1 MPKPLPAERRD
12 WLTVQEAAAE
22 LGIGKNAAYEL
33 IRQGRIRCA
42 RLGNSIRVHRDWL
55 NPEALDPK
63 DTGRIRRI
71 G

>member
-1 MPKPLPAERRD
+1 MPRSIPAPQRD

-42 RLGNSIRVHRDWL
+42 RLGNSIRIHRSWL
-55 NPEALDPK
+55 TPEALDPT

-71 G
+71 S